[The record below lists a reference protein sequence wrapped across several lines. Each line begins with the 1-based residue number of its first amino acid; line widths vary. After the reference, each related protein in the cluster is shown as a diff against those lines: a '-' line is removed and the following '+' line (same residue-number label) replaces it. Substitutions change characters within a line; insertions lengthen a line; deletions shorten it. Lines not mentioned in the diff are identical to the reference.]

1 MPSLGCLKCV
11 VGVSYSSL
19 PSGLLSIFPLI
30 YLGPMPIVY
39 RMATSFFFF
48 FSSAVFELERLI
60 VTGPFSRLTF
70 AIPMRDG
77 SVS

>member
-1 MPSLGCLKCV
+1 
-11 VGVSYSSL
+11 
-19 PSGLLSIFPLI
+19 
-30 YLGPMPIVY
+30 MPIVY